1 MVFGLR
7 LGLPKKA
14 SAAATTA
21 ASADGADTSV
31 SPKATK
37 KGGKQGGSPSP
48 DGKSKTPLTVN
59 EFVARTKKSR
69 EKGLEP
75 TKPELIAYA
84 KYLGIDPVIDA
95 DLMWIA
101 DESLSAP
108 LPSEWTEHQDSA
120 DRVFYYNV
128 QTHASSW
135 THPLEQLH
143 RDTYKQIV
151 SFRTK
156 DSPKE
161 EQVIELE
168 KFRQACEEA
177 EREAHSELQAWS
189 EHTDE
194 QSQKFFYNREQHRSA
209 WT

>member
-31 SPKATK
+31 SPKAAK

-48 DGKSKTPLTVN
+48 DGKSKAPLTVN
-59 EFVARTKKSR
+59 EFVSRTKKSR
-69 EKGLEP
+69 EKGMEP
-75 TKPELIAYA
+75 SKPELIAYA
-84 KYLGIDPVIDA
+84 RYLGIDPIADG

-101 DESLSAP
+101 DEALSAP
-108 LPSEWTEHQDSA
+108 LPAEWTEHHDSS

-143 RDTYKQIV
+143 RDTYKEIV
-151 SFRTK
+151 NFRSGDLSK
-156 DSPKE
+156 D
-161 EQVIELE
+161 EQVKELD
-168 KFRQACEEA
+168 KLRHRCEEA
-177 EREAHSELQAWS
+177 EREAH
-189 EHTDE
+189 
-194 QSQKFFYNREQHRSA
+194 K
-209 WT
+209 

>member
-101 DESLSAP
+101 DEALNAP
-108 LPSEWTEHQDSA
+108 LPSEWTEHNDQA

-143 RDTYKQIV
+143 RDTYKTIV
-151 SFRTK
+151 GFRSG
-156 DSPKE
+156 DMSKE
-161 EQVIELE
+161 EQAVQLE
-168 KFRQACEEA
+168 RLRRKHEE
-177 EREAHSELQAWS
+177 EEKDAHRDLQAW
-189 EHTDE
+189 
-194 QSQKFFYNREQHRSA
+194 
-209 WT
+209 

>member
-48 DGKSKTPLTVN
+48 DGKSKAPLTVN
-59 EFVARTKKSR
+59 EFVSRTKKSR

-84 KYLGIDPVIDA
+84 RYLGIDPVLDA

-101 DESLSAP
+101 DEALTAP
-108 LPSEWTEHQDSA
+108 LPAEWTEHHDSA
-120 DRVFYYNV
+120 ERIFYYNT

-143 RDTYKQIV
+143 RDTYKMIV
-151 SFRTK
+151 DFRNGK
-156 DSPKE
+156 LSKE
-161 EQVIELE
+161 DQMVELE
-168 KFRQACEEA
+168 KMRQKCEEA
-177 EREAHSELQAWS
+177 ENEAHKELQVWS
-189 EHTDE
+189 EHTDD
-194 QSQKFFYNREQHRSA
+194 QGQKFFYNK
-209 WT
+209 